1 MDKSKIHKE
10 VLFPG
15 IVLYSNVLDDITK
28 LEEKLFSNFD
38 AKPWHHDTW
47 PDMRNPGNLSR
58 SYYEYILYKQDK
70 FGAEILEDISPL
82 DELLKEYCAEYDVE
96 LWDYERSRAMIYDP
110 GCFFDAHKD
119 DTLQVYR
126 RVSTVFY
133 INDDY
138 EGGEISFP
146 FLNITIKPK
155 ANQFLIFPSAY
166 LFVHKIDEVKK
177 SRRLAIV
184 GFAQ

>member
-1 MDKSKIHKE
+1 MHKD
-10 VLFPG
+10 LFPG
-15 IVLYSNVLDDITK
+15 IRLYEDSLKNIESLKNK
-28 LEEKLFSNFD
+28 LLSNFEE
-38 AKPWHHDTW
+38 KPWHHDTW
-47 PDMRNPGNLSR
+47 PDLRNPGNLSR
-58 SYYEYILYKQDK
+58 SYYEYILYRQDK
-70 FGAEILEDISPL
+70 FGTEILDDIEPL
-82 DELLKEYCAEYDVE
+82 NDLLKEYCKDYDVE

-119 DTLQVYR
+119 DTLKVYR

-166 LFVHKIDEVKK
+166 LFVHKIEEVKK

>member
-1 MDKSKIHKE
+1 MIQPMTKE
-10 VLFPG
+10 ILFPG
-15 IVLYSNVLDDITK
+15 INLYSNVLKDVDSLK
-28 LEEKLFSNFD
+28 NKLFDNFNQ
-38 AKPWHHDTW
+38 KQWHHDTW
-47 PDMRNPGNLSR
+47 PDFRNPGNLSR
-58 SYYEYILYKQDK
+58 SYYEYVLYNQDK
-70 FGAEILEDISPL
+70 FGKEILEDIEPL
-82 DELLKEYCAEYDVE
+82 NEILKDYCLEYDVE
-96 LWDYERSRAMIYDP
+96 LWDYERNRAMIYDP

-119 DTLQVYR
+119 DTLKVYR

-155 ANQFLIFPSAY
+155 ANQLLIFPSAY
-166 LFVHKIDEVKK
+166 LFVHSISEVKK